1 MADFGDS
8 WFSEIGRM
16 NYLMPD
22 SCVLFQMLQFSLSC
36 LLLINPAAFEIE
48 NVPDDSILLSEVY
61 LDVEDTRA

>member
-1 MADFGDS
+1 
-8 WFSEIGRM
+8 M